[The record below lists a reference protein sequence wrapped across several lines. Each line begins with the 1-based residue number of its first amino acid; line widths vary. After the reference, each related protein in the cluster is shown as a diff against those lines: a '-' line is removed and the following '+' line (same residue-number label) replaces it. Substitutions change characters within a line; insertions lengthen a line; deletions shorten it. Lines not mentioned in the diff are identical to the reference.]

1 MFNCFA
7 RIFSVIVDIA
17 GQGLCVVTKMTNFG
31 IVCGIFFWGRKSYA
45 NVFDP
50 VMLRL
55 VNNTATVNKATNLIC
70 IYLQGTV
77 QYNRINYRLLTG

>member
-1 MFNCFA
+1 MRGHKNDEFRN
-7 RIFSVIVDIA
+7 R
-17 GQGLCVVTKMTNFG
+17 LRN
-31 IVCGIFFWGRKSYA
+31 FFWGRKNYA

-77 QYNRINYRLLTG
+77 PYNRINYRLLTG